1 MLRRNIPGSLAVVA
15 FIFSVVGYGISMN
28 THINWELY
36 FKILAGVGGLAAA
49 VTLITRFLPSSKDRP
64 DS

>member
-1 MLRRNIPGSLAVVA
+1 MLRRNIPGSIAVVA
-15 FIFSVVGYGISMN
+15 FIFFVVGYGISLN

-36 FKILAGVGGLAAA
+36 FKIIGGVGGLAAA
-49 VTLITRFLPSSKDRP
+49 VALITGFLPSSEDRP